1 MRGNTM
7 LRRISTLKGLTIGA
21 IDGDIGSVYDVYF
34 EAQHWTVRYF
44 VVDTGT
50 WLSGRRVLVS
60 PMSVRHP
67 ADVVGDRLNVSLS
80 KAQIE
85 QAPSWDVDK
94 PVSRQHEM
102 AYSQYYDYPYYWTG
116 PARWGMGWDPLTGV
130 APAVPRPDPVEE
142 EILARER
149 ESADIHLHS
158 AGDVSGYYVEAL
170 DDDVGHV
177 EDFLVDDR
185 TWAIRYIVV
194 DTRNW
199 LPGRKVVLSPQW
211 IKTVSW
217 NDSRVYVDLLRK
229 EVETAPEYD
238 PNAPLER
245 AVETRL
251 YEHYRRPTYWD
262 EERPRR

>member
-1 MRGNTM
+1 M
-7 LRRISTLKGLTIGA
+7 LRGISTLKGLTVSA
-21 IDGDIGSVYDVYF
+21 LDGEIGSVHDVYF
-34 EAQHWTVRYF
+34 DAKQWTVRYF

-60 PMSVRHP
+60 PMAFRTP
-67 ADVVGDRLNVSLS
+67 ADVVGDRLRVGLS

-94 PVSRQHEM
+94 PVSRQHEV
-102 AYSQYYDYPYYWTG
+102 AYARHYDYPYYWTG
-116 PARWGMGWDPLTGV
+116 PARWGVAWDPLAGM
-130 APAVPRPDPVEE
+130 APVPRTDPVEE
-142 EILARER
+142 EVLARER
-149 ESADIHLHS
+149 ENGDVDLHS
-158 AGDVSGYYVEAL
+158 ARDVIGYYVQAK

-177 EDFLVDDR
+177 EDFLVDDH
-185 TWAIRYIVV
+185 TWAIRYLVV

-199 LPGRKVVLSPQW
+199 LPGRKVVLSPSW

-217 NDSRVYVDLLRK
+217 DDSRVYVDLLRK
-229 EVETAPEYD
+229 DVETAPEYD

-245 AVETRL
+245 ALETRL

-262 EERPRR
+262 EERLRR